1 VLAGRRGGNPLVGW
15 LGRLSLS
22 NQATSLCWLRVTPGA
37 GRSRGLLSDR
47 HQFNRLVRSKAVDV
61 VDNPLRLFAF
71 RVSGATGHPTGRFV
85 DSGPRETLSP
95 LLAAVVAD
103 GVFGVDGHSVPFQG

>member
-1 VLAGRRGGNPLVGW
+1 MPAGRRGVNPLVGW

-22 NQATSLCWLRVTPGA
+22 IQATSLCWLRVTPGA

-61 VDNPLRLFAF
+61 VDNPLRLV
-71 RVSGATGHPTGRFV
+71 RVSRIWC
-85 DSGPRETLSP
+85 DWSP
-95 LLAAVVAD
+95 NWPICGFRPA
-103 GVFGVDGHSVPFQG
+103 